1 MNIFFVHIK
10 MKNENIG
17 WRINKSITPEPVVG
31 KEWRWNDS
39 VGWKSVKSQIE
50 DENIKP

>member
-1 MNIFFVHIK
+1 MSV
-10 MKNENIG
+10 IG